1 MSKNREKVMLDLQRL
16 LASQNFQSKEEAE
29 KFMDTLK
36 GRPIGEGPSA
46 TPEGRAQD
54 LIYEAREMRSAL
66 EADKKIFSALK
77 LDPECVEA
85 FEYMAEFAA
94 SPLQSLIFYRNGVNA
109 GRRKLGEKFF
119 EENRGRFWGLH
130 ETRPF
135 MRCLFGYAMTLYE
148 LDEKHAALN
157 LFKELLTLNPNDNQG
172 ARDYAMLYSIDL
184 SQPEVFDEIQTRYA
198 DDRSTFSVFNKALYL
213 FKKDGDTPAAREM
226 LKQARS
232 QNGHVMT
239 LLMSDKTLPPGASE
253 YVKGEK
259 SEAVYYATIA
269 RGVWH
274 NTPGAQGWLNDV
286 YRKK

>member
-36 GRPIGEGPSA
+36 GRPIGEAPST
-46 TPEGRAQD
+46 TPEGRAKD
-54 LIYEAREMRSAL
+54 FVYEAREIRSAL
-66 EADKKIFSALK
+66 DADKKIFSALK

-85 FEYMAEFAA
+85 FEYMAEFAV
-94 SPLQSLIFYRNGVNA
+94 SPLQSLIFYRNGMNA

-119 EENRGRFWGLH
+119 EENKGRFWTLN

-135 MRCLFGYAMTLYE
+135 MRCMFGYAMTLYE
-148 LDEKHAALN
+148 LDEKQAALN
-157 LFKELLTLNPNDNQG
+157 LFKELLALNPNDNQG
-172 ARDYAMLYSIDL
+172 ARDYAMLYSLDL
-184 SQPEVFDEIQTRYA
+184 SQPAVFDEIQKGYP
-198 DDRSTFSVFNKALYL
+198 DDQSTFTLFNKSLYI
-213 FKKDGDTPAAREM
+213 FKKEGDTPGAREM
-226 LKQARS
+226 LQQARS

-239 LLMSDKTLPPGASE
+239 LLMSDKALPPGASE
-253 YVKGEK
+253 YVKGQK

-274 NTPGAQGWLNDV
+274 STPGAQGWLNDV

>member
-1 MSKNREKVMLDLQRL
+1 MSKNREKIMHDLQRL

-29 KFMDTLK
+29 KFMDKLK
-36 GRPIGEGPSA
+36 GQSIGEGSA
-46 TPEGRAQD
+46 TPEGRAQH
-54 LIYEAREMRSAL
+54 LVYEAREIRSAL
-66 EADKKIFSALK
+66 DADKKIFSALK

-85 FEYMAEFAA
+85 FEYMAEFAV
-94 SPLQSLIFYRNGVNA
+94 SPLQSLIFYRNGMNA

-119 EENRGRFWGLH
+119 EENKGRFWALH

-148 LDEKHAALN
+148 LDEKQAALN

-172 ARDYAMLYSIDL
+172 ARDYAMLYSLDL
-184 SQPEVFDEIQTRYA
+184 LQPDVFDEIQSRYA
-198 DDRSTFSVFNKALYL
+198 GDRSTFRLFNKTLHI
-213 FKKDGDTPAAREM
+213 FKKEGDTAAAREM
-226 LKQARS
+226 LQQARL
-232 QNGHVMT
+232 QNGHVMAF
-239 LLMSDKTLPPGASE
+239 LMSDKTLPPGGSE

-259 SEAVYYATIA
+259 SEAVYYATVA

-274 NTPGAQGWLNDV
+274 HTPGAQAWLNNV